1 MTLHYDIIITGK
13 VQNVGF
19 RFYAQKS
26 AHELEITG
34 FVKNQKDGS
43 VYIEAEGEE
52 ESLKQFVD
60 WCHKGPPWANVETVT
75 ANKSPVMN
83 HRGFLVK

>member
-52 ESLKQFVD
+52 ESLKQFVE
-60 WCHKGPPWANVETVT
+60 WCHKGPPWATVEVVTV
-75 ANKSPVMN
+75 NKSPVMN

>member
-60 WCHKGPPWANVETVT
+60 WCHKGPPWANVETVA